1 MKRLFGIFLAAVLCV
16 SAVGTTVAAAATT
29 KPPKMTT
36 INTDITYQTIDGF
49 GASYTWYS
57 DWMTNID
64 DKETGYDWIFNDAE
78 FNILRFRDQH
88 GVKGDEK
95 NVPLEGYKPY
105 KAYYEAAVA
114 RGIDPIV
121 LVTSWGQYDRS
132 LPFVAFN
139 ELSEKGYS
147 YYTLA
152 KDENGEYMYDEL
164 AEFCVQSIQYF
175 FDAGIPVHYFSISNE
190 IELQELHKDETG
202 KAREEAGFFFGAE
215 ETDDYCAY
223 WKAHLAVY
231 DAFQKAFGDK
241 APSIVGAETMAGTP
255 SLMNSYLQPLLTDHP
270 EKLDMIAHHLYGTA
284 LTAANFQ
291 ELQQNFSDYRLWQTE
306 WYSNQYYN
314 LGEVILNELINENLT
329 AFLYW
334 NGVWIEDDGN
344 CLIEI
349 NTWEHDAEIKRM
361 PGHYIMMH
369 FSKFIKNGYKRVDVA
384 EDLNSKIGAFI
395 SPDNSKLVVVAAN
408 SHIKAEELHLDI
420 DREILNSEVYR
431 STAHQD
437 KYMEAMG
444 AYEAGM
450 AMPAKTLTTIVLEL
464 GDEIVKETE
473 VSEGMEPGD
482 MEAEDAEEPESPETA
497 ESEAPGNAE
506 DTESDVTATAEAEG
520 NEQNTDCSLET
531 PILVENNLGTYLAI
545 AGVVLAVV
553 IAVTVAIVIVKRK
566 NREP

>member
-1 MKRLFGIFLAAVLCV
+1 MKKLFGIFMAAALCV
-16 SAVGTTVAAAATT
+16 SAVGTTAEAATTT

-36 INTDITYQTIDGF
+36 IDTDITYQTIDGF

-152 KDENGEYMYDEL
+152 KDDNGEYMYDEL

-175 FDAGIPVHYFSISNE
+175 FDAGIPVHYFSIANE

-231 DAFQKAFGDK
+231 DAFQKAFGDN

-270 EKLDMIAHHLYGTA
+270 EKLDMIAHHLYGTS
-284 LTAANFQ
+284 LTPANFQ
-291 ELQQNFSDYRLWQTE
+291 ELQRNFSDYRLWQTE
-306 WYSNQYYN
+306 WYSNEYFN
-314 LGEVILNELINENLT
+314 LGDVILNELINENLT

-334 NGVWIEDDGN
+334 NGVWIEDNGN

-349 NTWEHDAEIKRM
+349 NTWEPNAEIKRM

-384 EDLNSKIGAFI
+384 EELNSRIGAFI
-395 SPDNSKLVVVAAN
+395 SPDNSKLIVVVAN
-408 SHIKAEELHLDI
+408 SFIKAEELYLDI

-437 KYMEAMG
+437 KYMEDVG
-444 AYEAGM
+444 AYETGM
-450 AMPAKTLTTIVLEL
+450 KMPAKTLTTIVLEL
-464 GDEIVKETE
+464 GEEIVKEPDVPE
-473 VSEGMEPGD
+473 AVEP
-482 MEAEDAEEPESPETA
+482 
-497 ESEAPGNAE
+497 E
-506 DTESDVTATAEAEG
+506 DTEATESETPNVAESTDPGADTSAEVEG
-520 NEQNTDCSLET
+520 NESETDDSLENAV
-531 PILVENNLGTYLAI
+531 PVPGKSDLGTYLA
-545 AGVVLAVV
+545 LAVV
-553 IAVTVAIVIVKRK
+553 IAGVVAIVLWRKKKR
-566 NREP
+566 EQ

>member
-1 MKRLFGIFLAAVLCV
+1 MKRLFGILLAAVLCV
-16 SAVGTTVAAAATT
+16 SAVGTTAAAAATT

-36 INTDITYQTIDGF
+36 IDISKTYQTIDGF

-95 NVPLEGYKPY
+95 NVPIDGYKPY

-164 AEFCVQSIQYF
+164 ADFCVQSIQYF
-175 FDAGIPVHYFSISNE
+175 FDAGIPVHYFSIANE

-202 KAREEAGFFFGAE
+202 KAREEAGFFYGAE
-215 ETDDYCAY
+215 ETNDYCAY

-255 SLMNSYLQPLLTDHP
+255 SLLNSYLEPLLTSHP

-284 LTAANFQ
+284 LTPANFQ

-306 WYSNQYYN
+306 WYSNEYFN
-314 LGEVILNELINENLT
+314 LGDVILNELINENLT

-334 NGVWIEDDGN
+334 NGVWIEDNGN

-349 NTWEHDAEIKRM
+349 STWEHDAEIKRL

-384 EDLNSKIGAFI
+384 EELNSRIGAFI
-395 SPDNSKLVVVAAN
+395 SPDNSKLVVVVAN
-408 SHIKAEELHLDI
+408 SFIKAEELYLDI
-420 DREILNSEVYR
+420 DREILSSQMYR

-437 KYMEAMG
+437 KYMEDVG
-444 AYEAGM
+444 AYESGAK
-450 AMPAKTLTTIVLEL
+450 MPAKTLTTIVLEL
-464 GDEIVKETE
+464 GEEIVKEPE
-473 VSEGMEPGD
+473 VSEPETVEPGD
-482 MEAEDAEEPESPETA
+482 VEEPESPEAA
-497 ESEAPGNAE
+497 ESEAPDATGNAE
-506 DTESDVTATAEAEG
+506 SEVAATADSEK
-520 NEQNTDCSLET
+520 NETETDKSLET
-531 PILVENNLGTYLAI
+531 PILIENNLGTYLAI
-545 AGVVLAVV
+545 AGVVLFVV
-553 IAVTVAIVIVKRK
+553 IAVTVAIVIAKK
-566 NREP
+566 KKQAP

>member
-1 MKRLFGIFLAAVLCV
+1 MKKVFGIFFAVALCL
-16 SAVGTTVAAAATT
+16 SAVNTTAQAAANI
-29 KPPKMTT
+29 KPPKITT
-36 INTDITYQTIDGF
+36 IDTTKTYQTIEGF

-64 DKETGYDWIFNDAE
+64 DKETGYDWIFTDAE

-105 KAYYEAAVA
+105 KAYYDAAVA

-121 LVTSWGQYDRS
+121 LVTSWGQYDRE

-139 ELSEKGYS
+139 ELSEKGYT

-164 AEFCVQSIQYF
+164 AQFCVQSIQYF

-215 ETDDYCAY
+215 ETEDYCAY

-231 DAFQKAFGDK
+231 EAFQKAFGDK
-241 APSIVGAETMAGTP
+241 APSIIGAETMAGTP
-255 SLMNSYLQPLLTDHP
+255 SLLNAYLDPLIKEHP
-270 EKLDMIAHHLYGTA
+270 EKFDVIAHHLYGTS
-284 LTAANFQ
+284 LSAANFQ
-291 ELQQNFSDYRLWQTE
+291 ELQTNFSDYRLWQTE
-306 WYSNQYYN
+306 WYCNEYSN
-314 LGEVILNELINENLT
+314 LGDVILNELISENLT

-349 NTWEHDAEIKRM
+349 STWEPNAEIKRM

-369 FSKFIKNGYKRVDVA
+369 FSKFIKNGYQRVDVA
-384 EDLNSKIGAFI
+384 EDLRSRVGAFI
-395 SPDNSKLVVVAAN
+395 SPDSSKLVVVVSN
-408 SHIKAEELHLDI
+408 SYVKAEELHLNI
-420 DREILNSEVYR
+420 NREIKSSEVYR
-431 STAHQD
+431 STEHKD
-437 KYMEAMG
+437 TYMEAMG
-444 AYEAGM
+444 EYEDGM
-450 AMPAKTLTTIVLEL
+450 SMPAKTLTTIVFEL
-464 GDEIVKETE
+464 GDEITSNAEAPETVEPEVTESQTTESQVTESQELE
-473 VSEGMEPGD
+473 VSEA
-482 MEAEDAEEPESPETA
+482 EAPETQ
-497 ESEAPGNAE
+497 EAASMT
-506 DTESDVTATAEAEG
+506 D
-520 NEQNTDCSLET
+520 NEPNTNDNST
-531 PILVENNLGTYLAI
+531 PLIIGAILAI
-545 AGVVLAVV
+545 AVIV
-553 IAVTVAIVIVKRK
+553 IALLLFMKK
-566 NREP
+566 KKQGK

>member
-1 MKRLFGIFLAAVLCV
+1 MKRLFGILLAAALCV
-16 SAVGTTVAAAATT
+16 SAVGTSTEAAATT

-36 INTDITYQTIDGF
+36 IDISKTYQTIDGF

-95 NVPLEGYKPY
+95 NVPIDGYKPY

-164 AEFCVQSIQYF
+164 ADFCVQSIQYF
-175 FDAGIPVHYFSISNE
+175 FDAGIPVHYFSIANE

-202 KAREEAGFFFGAE
+202 KAREEAGFFYGAE

-284 LTAANFQ
+284 LTPANFQ

-306 WYSNQYYN
+306 WYSNEYFN
-314 LGEVILNELINENLT
+314 LGDVILNELINENLT

-334 NGVWIEDDGN
+334 NGVWIEDNGN

-349 NTWEHDAEIKRM
+349 NTWEHDAEIKRL

-384 EDLNSKIGAFI
+384 EELNSRIGAFI
-395 SPDNSKLVVVAAN
+395 SPNNSKLVVVVSN
-408 SHIKAEELHLDI
+408 SFIKAEELYLDI
-420 DREILNSEVYR
+420 DREILSSQMYR

-437 KYMEAMG
+437 KYMEDVG
-444 AYEAGM
+444 AYESGAK
-450 AMPAKTLTTIVLEL
+450 MPAKTLTTIVLEL
-464 GDEIVKETE
+464 GEEIVKEPE
-473 VSEGMEPGD
+473 VSEPETVEPGD
-482 MEAEDAEEPESPETA
+482 TK
-497 ESEAPGNAE
+497 
-506 DTESDVTATAEAEG
+506 DTESEVVTTEDSEG
-520 NEQNTDCSLET
+520 NETETDKSLEA
-531 PILVENNLGTYLAI
+531 PILIENNLGTYLAI

-553 IAVTVAIVIVKRK
+553 IAVTVAIVIAKK
-566 NREP
+566 KKQAP

>member
-1 MKRLFGIFLAAVLCV
+1 MKKLFGIFLAAMLCV

-36 INTDITYQTIDGF
+36 IDISKTYQTIDGF

-95 NVPLEGYKPY
+95 NVPIDGYKPY

-164 AEFCVQSIQYF
+164 ADFCVQSIQYF
-175 FDAGIPVHYFSISNE
+175 FDAGIPVHYFSIANE

-215 ETDDYCAY
+215 ETNDYCAY

-241 APSIVGAETMAGTP
+241 APCIVGAETMAGTP

-284 LTAANFQ
+284 LTPANFQ

-306 WYSNQYYN
+306 WYSNEYFN
-314 LGEVILNELINENLT
+314 LGDVILNELINENLT

-334 NGVWIEDDGN
+334 NGVWIEDNGN

-349 NTWEHDAEIKRM
+349 STWEHDAEIKRL

-384 EDLNSKIGAFI
+384 EELNSRIGAFI
-395 SPDNSKLVVVAAN
+395 SPDNSKLVVVVAN
-408 SHIKAEELHLDI
+408 SFIKAEELYLDI
-420 DREILNSEVYR
+420 DREILSSQMYR

-437 KYMEAMG
+437 KYMEDVG
-444 AYEAGM
+444 AYESGAK
-450 AMPAKTLTTIVLEL
+450 MPAKTLTTIVLEL
-464 GDEIVKETE
+464 GDEIVKEPE
-473 VSEGMEPGD
+473 VSEPETVEPED
-482 MEAEDAEEPESPETA
+482 MEEPESPEAA
-497 ESEAPGNAE
+497 ESEAPDATENAE
-506 DTESDVTATAEAEG
+506 SEVAATADSEK
-520 NEQNTDCSLET
+520 NETETDKSLET
-531 PILVENNLGTYLAI
+531 PILIENNLGTYLAI

-553 IAVTVAIVIVKRK
+553 IAVTVAIVIVKK
-566 NREP
+566 KKQAP

>member
-1 MKRLFGIFLAAVLCV
+1 MKRLFGILLAAALCV
-16 SAVGTTVAAAATT
+16 SAVGTTAAAAATT

-36 INTDITYQTIDGF
+36 IDISKTYQTIDGF

-95 NVPLEGYKPY
+95 NVPIDGYKPY

-152 KDENGEYMYDEL
+152 KDENGEYMYNEL
-164 AEFCVQSIQYF
+164 ADFCVQSIQYF
-175 FDAGIPVHYFSISNE
+175 FDAGIPVHYFSIANE

-215 ETDDYCAY
+215 ETNDYCAY

-284 LTAANFQ
+284 LTPANFQ

-306 WYSNQYYN
+306 WYSNEYFN
-314 LGEVILNELINENLT
+314 LGDVILNELINENLT

-334 NGVWIEDDGN
+334 NGVWIEDNGN

-349 NTWEHDAEIKRM
+349 STWEHDAEIKRL

-384 EDLNSKIGAFI
+384 EELNSRIGAFI
-395 SPDNSKLVVVAAN
+395 SPDNSKLVVVVAN
-408 SHIKAEELHLDI
+408 SFIKAEELYLDI
-420 DREILNSEVYR
+420 DREILSSQMYR

-437 KYMEAMG
+437 KYMEDVG
-444 AYEAGM
+444 AYESGAK
-450 AMPAKTLTTIVLEL
+450 MPAKTLTTIVLEL
-464 GDEIVKETE
+464 GEEIVKESE
-473 VSEGMEPGD
+473 VSEPETVEPGD
-482 MEAEDAEEPESPETA
+482 VEEPESPEIA
-497 ESEAPGNAE
+497 ESETPDATENAE
-506 DTESDVTATAEAEG
+506 SEVAATADSG
-520 NEQNTDCSLET
+520 KNETETDKSLET
-531 PILVENNLGTYLAI
+531 PILIENNLGTYLAI
-545 AGVVLAVV
+545 AGVVLAIV
-553 IAVTVAIVIVKRK
+553 IAMTVAIVIAKK
-566 NREP
+566 KKQAP